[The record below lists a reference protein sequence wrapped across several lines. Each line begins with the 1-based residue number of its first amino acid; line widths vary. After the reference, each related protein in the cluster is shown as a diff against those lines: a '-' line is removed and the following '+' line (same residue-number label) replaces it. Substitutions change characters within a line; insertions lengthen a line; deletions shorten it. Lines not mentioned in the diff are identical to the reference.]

1 MAYENAE
8 VIKRLF
14 QRLFREEFPNLTQD
28 ERHAFEAQLEGRLE
42 NLLASAA
49 SNNAPVS
56 FTDLI
61 GAGPAGPQPFE
72 TMTVPRIR
80 PDFDDS
86 VIPSQLHAAA
96 ELYYIFQHEQMKVFS
111 IVNVLR
117 RLFQLGQ
124 LRIQRGPG
132 ARGLYLLEKW
142 KPLRYS
148 RRDRQIAYRRVFNYG
163 TVATPAGAVVNRNFH
178 FQLVAFMSAFAQYF
192 RDLSISEVVKGGVSL
207 TERPFG
213 SAATIQRLGLD
224 LRYALDRASYG
235 NIVALSIETGQY
247 LQEVLD
253 LFDTPDIKRSFDAN
267 TKWDVVE
274 LAARRHLGGVVEL
287 SQRARMAESGRRI
300 LEYIAAND
308 FSTTLDLNTFHAEGR
323 VLAQHAESWI
333 AAYRMTGDGRR
344 FPGVARQLR
353 WALGTEGRAAPG
365 AAAPM
370 PARAMA

>member
-14 QRLFREEFPNLTQD
+14 QRLFREEFPNLTPN
-28 ERHAFEAQLEGRLE
+28 ERAAFESQLEGRLE
-42 NLLASAA
+42 GLLANAA
-49 SNNAPVS
+49 SGTAPVN
-56 FTDLI
+56 FPDLI
-61 GAGPAGPQPFE
+61 GVGPKGAQPFE
-72 TMTVPRIR
+72 SMDVPRIR

-86 VIPSQLHAAA
+86 IIPSQINAAA
-96 ELYYIFQHEQMKVFS
+96 ELYYIYQHEQMKVYQ

-142 KPLRYS
+142 KPLRYN
-148 RRDRQIAYRRVFNYG
+148 RRDRAIAYRRVFNYG
-163 TVATPAGAVVNRNFH
+163 TVTPPAGAVVNRNFH

-192 RDLSISEVVKGGVSL
+192 RDLTISEVVKGGPTLS
-207 TERPFG
+207 ERPFG

-224 LRYALDRASYG
+224 LRYALDRSSYG
-235 NIVALSIETGQY
+235 NIVALTIETGQY
-247 LQEVLD
+247 LQEVLN

-274 LAARRHLGGVVEL
+274 IAARRHLGGVTEL
-287 SQRARMAESGRRI
+287 SQRARMAESGRRV

-308 FSTTLDLNTFHAEGR
+308 FSTTLDLTTFHAEGR
-323 VLAQHAESWI
+323 VLAQHAEGWI
-333 AAYRMTGDGRR
+333 AAYRMTADGRR

-353 WALGTEGRAAPG
+353 WALGTETAPTRAVA
-365 AAAPM
+365 
-370 PARAMA
+370 